1 MRILYLHQYFT
12 PPDSAGGTRSYE
24 FARRWVERGHSVTLV
39 TSAYRF
45 SGEAAA
51 RVRSGVRAGLRI
63 DGIDVRVLGVPY
75 SHMLSFPRRIASFVR
90 FAAAAM
96 REVARVERPDV
107 VFATS
112 TPLTIA
118 IPAIV
123 AKAIHRCPMVFEVRD
138 LWPDVPIA
146 IGALRGALPKAA
158 ARALERTAYRHSA
171 HVIALSP
178 GMREGVLRA
187 GYPAE
192 RVTVIPNLANLTLFG
207 GGTAGE
213 DPEYRRRLGPGPI
226 VAYTGTI
233 GYVNGLDY
241 LVEMARAVQ
250 RLAPEVR
257 FVVLGEGR
265 EKEAVERAAREAGVL
280 DGTLFILP
288 FVPKAELPRL
298 LATADVATSF
308 VRNIPAL
315 WDNSA
320 NKFFDALAAG
330 RPVLINYGGWQAD
343 LLRESGAGVVAPPDD
358 PAEGARRLVE
368 LLHDRERLRR
378 AGAAA
383 LALARS
389 TFDADKLSD
398 GALSILERV
407 VGGAGAA
414 ARARVPDH
422 G

>member
-12 PPDSAGGTRSYE
+12 PPTGAGGTRSYE
-24 FARRWVERGHSVTLV
+24 FARRWVRRGHQVTLV
-39 TSAYRF
+39 TSGARF
-45 SGEAAA
+45 PGEPAA
-51 RVRSGVRAGLRI
+51 RLRSALVI

-75 SHMLSFPRRIASFVR
+75 SQMLSFPRRIASFVR
-90 FAAAAM
+90 FAAAAV
-96 REVARVERPDV
+96 REVGRVRRPDV

-118 IPAIV
+118 IPALV

-158 ARALERTAYRHSA
+158 ARTLERIAYHHSA

-178 GMREGVLRA
+178 GMRDGVLRA

-192 RVTVIPNLANLTLFG
+192 RVTVIPNLANLALFG
-207 GGTAGE
+207 GGTAAE
-213 DPEYRRRLGPGPI
+213 DPEYRRLLGPGPI

-233 GYVNGLDY
+233 GFVNGLDY
-241 LVEMARAVQ
+241 LVDLAREVR

-257 FVVLGEGR
+257 FVVMGEGK
-265 EKEAVERAAREAGVL
+265 EKAAVESAAQAAGVL
-280 DGTLFILP
+280 DTTLHILP
-288 FVPKAELPRL
+288 FVPKSELPRL
-298 LATADVATSF
+298 LATVDVATSF
-308 VRNIPAL
+308 VRNVPAL

-330 RPVLINYGGWQAD
+330 KPILINYGGWQAD
-343 LLRESGAGVVAPPDD
+343 LLRKSGAGVVAPPDD

-368 LLHDRERLRR
+368 LLRDRDRIRSAR
-378 AGAAA
+378 AAA
-383 LALARS
+383 LELARS
-389 TFDADKLSD
+389 SFDVEKLSD
-398 GALSILERV
+398 CALSILERV
-407 VGGAGAA
+407 VGREGAT
-414 ARARVPDH
+414 ARQPIA
-422 G
+422 